1 MQLSQ
6 RPFALTPSHSGFESG
21 NTSNNALSK
30 LMATQRVN
38 GPPSS
43 SQDGPGSEYLKVE
56 YPGFD
61 NAQQSQ
67 QTPHARHHVFKPLH
81 STEFWQDYR
90 QPKHQ
95 QSSQMPGSYD
105 PNWDLPTR
113 NPHAFIGPNGVM
125 TPQSGH
131 RRVPVVPSQSM
142 NHLNYAQHNE
152 ASIPRHGYG
161 TDQSSQQIRHSIA
174 PHQQPQ
180 LPASSALRMSAAPV
194 YRPSS
199 HLGNIINSTSKFLN
213 GGFSHGMDYSAM
225 PERLANFLE
234 GAIHDPRVTEKELD
248 ELLQNIRPDME
259 IPNEERGKT
268 VDGLKSSLYHH
279 QELALAWMQ
288 KMEEGSNK
296 GGILA
301 DDMGLGKTVTTLGL
315 ILSRPATSR
324 PKVRPLNC

>member
-1 MQLSQ
+1 
-6 RPFALTPSHSGFESG
+6 
-21 NTSNNALSK
+21 
-30 LMATQRVN
+30 
-38 GPPSS
+38 
-43 SQDGPGSEYLKVE
+43 
-56 YPGFD
+56 
-61 NAQQSQ
+61 
-67 QTPHARHHVFKPLH
+67 
-81 STEFWQDYR
+81 
-90 QPKHQ
+90 
-95 QSSQMPGSYD
+95 
-105 PNWDLPTR
+105 
-113 NPHAFIGPNGVM
+113 
-125 TPQSGH
+125 
-131 RRVPVVPSQSM
+131 
-142 NHLNYAQHNE
+142 
-152 ASIPRHGYG
+152 
-161 TDQSSQQIRHSIA
+161 
-174 PHQQPQ
+174 
-180 LPASSALRMSAAPV
+180 
-194 YRPSS
+194 
-199 HLGNIINSTSKFLN
+199 
-213 GGFSHGMDYSAM
+213 MDYSAM